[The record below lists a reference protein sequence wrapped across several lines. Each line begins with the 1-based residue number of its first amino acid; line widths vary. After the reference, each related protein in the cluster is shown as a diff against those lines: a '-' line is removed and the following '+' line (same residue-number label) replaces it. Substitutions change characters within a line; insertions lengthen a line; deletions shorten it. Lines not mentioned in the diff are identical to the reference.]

1 MCSSLRGLKISKL
14 VTLHYTK
21 AYPSFCRMRR
31 KGVRVLLPQLRFPD
45 SQLSEITLSRNFIY
59 I

>member
-1 MCSSLRGLKISKL
+1 MKL

-21 AYPSFCRMRR
+21 AYPSFCRMRK